1 MKSFALATLVS
12 GSVLA
17 FGLVLGTVAAQAQ
30 QACTAYQHAN
40 FQGKSFGL
48 GTNKSVANSKLTNN
62 ISSFKMVSGCSVI
75 AYSEPNFK
83 GPNVRWSKNVAFVG
97 PQWNDVISSYRCV
110 CN

>member
-1 MKSFALATLVS
+1 MKSLVFAA
-12 GSVLA
+12 A
-17 FGLVLGTVAAQAQ
+17 FAASLFVLGATAAQAQ

-48 GTNKSVANSKLTNN
+48 GTNKSVANSKLSNN
-62 ISSFKMVSGCSVI
+62 ISSFKMVSGCSII

-83 GPNVRWSKNVAFVG
+83 GPSVRWNRNVSFVG
-97 PQWNDVISSYRCV
+97 KQWNDVISSYRCV

>member
-1 MKSFALATLVS
+1 MKSFAWATLVS

-17 FGLVLGTVAAQAQ
+17 SGLVLGTVAAQAQ

-62 ISSFKMVSGCSVI
+62 ISSF
-75 AYSEPNFK
+75 
-83 GPNVRWSKNVAFVG
+83 
-97 PQWNDVISSYRCV
+97 
-110 CN
+110 

>member
-12 GSVLA
+12 GSLLA
-17 FGLVLGTVAAQAQ
+17 FGTVATQAQ

-75 AYSEPNFK
+75 AYSEPNFR
-83 GPNVRWSKNVAFVG
+83 GPSVRWNRNVSFVG
-97 PQWNDVISSYRCV
+97 KQWNDVISSYRCV